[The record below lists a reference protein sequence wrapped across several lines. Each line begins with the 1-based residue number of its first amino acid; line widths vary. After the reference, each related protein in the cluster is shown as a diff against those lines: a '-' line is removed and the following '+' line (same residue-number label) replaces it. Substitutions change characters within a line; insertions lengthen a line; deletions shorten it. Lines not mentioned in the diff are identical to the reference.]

1 MALYTLKS
9 EDEVMNQAN
18 NSGVSNGL
26 LALNPRLQLFNSIG
40 PTTSSGGD
48 GNFFTKKG
56 KSLENAFGTTGAA
69 LVSGIVDKSHQAG
82 TEKMLEDNKAK
93 LEDIAKKYGYGSL
106 DDYYDKIQAA
116 EDAGDADTVK
126 SLESTIGAELKA
138 QAKSNADAMDK
149 RANGYEDY
157 RKNNY
162 ISQKINQDE
171 GKFLGSAINTLSTM
185 SDVMLPGAGVAFN
198 AVQGG
203 VEGIADEL
211 EQNGFKN
218 FDWERAGQNA
228 LTGAVTGL
236 ATGAVNK
243 GISNAL
249 AKRGGNLLKGGNK
262 VTQAIN
268 KFNSNNPVGQ
278 LASSL
283 GTGAARGAVSGAVGG
298 ATGAGLSAAMNGQ
311 DVLGSALQGAVQG
324 AQQGATTGGI
334 MAGANMALSK
344 TPGVGNVMRQLNEA
358 GEDWN
363 NRKARGED
371 FNQRLTGTL
380 TSGDSAVGE
389 WLQGNKKSGALNR
402 LRNIGGTLDN
412 IDANGK
418 IIYHGTNAS
427 FEDFDEGLPSVW
439 FSDSDQHLAESGM
452 QGSDVSKKI
461 NVIKRRLPNDLKI
474 ADDVLADKLTKQ
486 QLIDRGYEGIAYSE
500 SGPNGDETYYE
511 IFNPNKTLGKVND
524 NQTPTTLGGWLKKAG
539 KRVVEDVNNIAPGM
553 IVKDVSGDGMLNM
566 KPGEQLP
573 LNAKLKTLSELTD
586 GQYKTI
592 GDMMNDGLTLD
603 DIKAVLPKSDYEAI
617 LQNAREVAEINNP
630 LEQIN
635 QYNDRVKSKLPQLNR
650 DEWYEDTLGSVKNRK
665 SAADIPDYMQSHLS
679 NKVTRGNDEI
689 LRDYF
694 MDNGIGSTDN
704 TKYTQSELYELYDRI
719 ASGPNANEIYTP
731 ENIEDGM
738 ALAGNEGN
746 RITTE
751 LANRLF
757 NGKKDIKVEGRTGR
771 AKNVPVTNNEAVWD
785 ATKADLQEDAVL
797 NMLKTLPEEY
807 GTMPTSATSQRATA
821 SKPVSMN
828 LPENRA
834 RDLSGDG
841 MVSSRRTVMP
851 DDIKS
856 MRINDGT
863 QLPPET
869 GGAGNTGGTPPRNP
883 ATELYDSLNRQP
895 QEPIDL
901 TNSFGDKGLGS
912 IEQRNKLQALGQQLQ
927 NSAKTQKYAPIYDSL
942 DARTAKRAAETNAPQ
957 QLADLG
963 VKPQDYNEYAKTS
976 SYVNRVVSDLAK
988 KSGIKVN
995 APDLPT
1001 KLSADNIDVV
1011 MSDSA
1016 LKKYNGYI
1024 KQIVPDGDSPTQ
1036 YSASYL
1042 LEKSRE
1048 LGNKAANLRG
1058 NTDDVSAL
1066 RQALT
1071 DAKYTLRDIATNA
1084 LEGSLVTGDATND
1097 MIAQGL
1103 KNLGANEKVQDYYTE
1118 AVDGK
1123 APSVS
1128 DYIRRSSLFEQAR
1141 DMGTQVDAEKY
1152 TRSASKAPTRF
1163 ATKVLRAS
1171 GLEQPIETLLRNTV
1185 APIASGITN
1194 AAGKAIEGAGNI
1206 VANRG
1211 GSGGAETTT
1220 MPASTNA
1227 SSDYNPSTR
1236 LYNAI
1241 GRTEGAITRDNA
1253 RNGAYLAEAAQEA
1266 EVVPDTMMQTASIP
1280 TTDSSTALYNSVTG
1294 IAPAQT
1300 ATTASTQGAM
1310 PSYGSQSEEQATYFF
1325 PPTGDY
1331 WSDMLS
1337 QAMRRAKN
1345 AGDYDALGQLF
1356 EMYQTQ
1362 ANKLEKQAQSA
1373 STSTKSTKLT
1383 DTQRRAN
1390 AAMNSLDRI
1399 STMTPDLGYNLSGI
1413 PVIGDI
1419 ATWGGND
1426 YESEAKSLAQQIGYM
1441 LSGANIKEEE
1451 AYNIGKAYV
1460 PQPFDSEQTRKS
1472 KLQRA
1477 YDIIQ
1482 QYQNGYAE

>member
-9 EDEVMNQAN
+9 EEEAMNPASYGSSN
-18 NSGVSNGL
+18 NGL
-26 LALNPRLQLFNSIG
+26 LAMNPHLQLFNSIG
-40 PTTSSGGD
+40 RTVNGGSND
-48 GNFFTKKG
+48 NFFTKKA
-56 KSLENAFGTTGAA
+56 KSIENALGTVGAYVVGNRDVDIENQNIEKRQKQA
-69 LVSGIVDKSHQAG
+69 KQSMEDIVKKHGYNSQDEFWDASNAAEKEIFSKYGFDSDAYWDKHADLWSPANKDSK
-82 TEKMLEDNKAK
+82 EVKDLEATRQDVINRMSQEDADKIKKFENIENELKGQSQKNVDVANKAS
-93 LEDIAKKYGYGSL
+93 EDWK
-106 DDYYDKIQAA
+106 
-116 EDAGDADTVK
+116 
-126 SLESTIGAELKA
+126 
-138 QAKSNADAMDK
+138 N
-149 RANGYEDY
+149 Y
-157 RKNNY
+157 RENSY
-162 ISQKINQDE
+162 VGQKTNQDR
-171 GKFLGSAINTLSTM
+171 GKFLGSAINTLSTA
-185 SDVMLPGAGVAFN
+185 SDIMLPGAGVAFN
-198 AVQGG
+198 TVQGG
-203 VEGIADEL
+203 IEGIADEL
-211 EQNGFKN
+211 EQNGLEN
-218 FDWERAGQNA
+218 FDWGRAGQNA
-228 LTGAVTGL
+228 LIGATTGAVTGGL
-236 ATGAVNK
+236 NK
-243 GISNAL
+243 GISNVM
-249 AKRGGNLLKGGNK
+249 AKNGGNLFKGGNAL
-262 VTQAIN
+262 TRGL
-268 KFNSNNPVGQ
+268 NNLGSKTAVGRVGST
-278 LASSL
+278 LA
-283 GTGAARGAVSGAVGG
+283 TGAARGAVSGAVGG

-344 TPGVGNVMRQLNEA
+344 TPGVGNMMRQLNEA

-363 NRKARGED
+363 NRKARGES
-371 FNQRLTGTL
+371 FRERLANTKN
-380 TSGDSAVGE
+380 SGDSVVGNFLNDPKQS
-389 WLQGNKKSGALNR
+389 LQN
-402 LRNIGGTLDN
+402 
-412 IDANGK
+412 
-418 IIYHGTNAS
+418 
-427 FEDFDEGLPSVW
+427 
-439 FSDSDQHLAESGM
+439 
-452 QGSDVSKKI
+452 
-461 NVIKRRLPNDLKI
+461 
-474 ADDVLADKLTKQ
+474 LADKL
-486 QLIDRGYEGIAYSE
+486 
-500 SGPNGDETYYE
+500 P
-511 IFNPNKTLGKVND
+511 
-524 NQTPTTLGGWLKKAG
+524 
-539 KRVVEDVNNIAPGM
+539 APGM
-553 IVKDVSGDGMLNM
+553 IVKDVSGDGMLNLE
-566 KPGEQLP
+566 KGDTLP
-573 LNAKLKTLSELTD
+573 LQARLKTLEEITD

-592 GDMMNDGLTLD
+592 GDLINDGMTMQE
-603 DIKAVLPKSDYEAI
+603 IKRVLPKRTYDELESEIRTIA
-617 LQNAREVAEINNP
+617 EVNNP
-630 LEQIN
+630 LEQIS
-635 QYNDRVKSKLPQLNR
+635 QYNDTSKSQLPQLNR
-650 DEWYEDTLGSVKNRK
+650 QQYYEETMGKVGKDGLSYKDV
-665 SAADIPDYMQSHLS
+665 PEYMQSHLS
-679 NKVTRGNDEI
+679 NNVARNNDEI

-694 MDNGIGSTDN
+694 KDNGLGDN
-704 TKYTQSELYELYDRI
+704 TDGRYSTSELYEMYDRI
-719 ASGPNANEIYTP
+719 ANGPDANAVFTS
-731 ENIEDGM
+731 ENIND
-738 ALAGNEGN
+738 ALDVMNRGSNKGISERIGN
-746 RITTE
+746 RIFGDE
-751 LANRLF
+751 HRLKIEGGAGRNNNINVRNDNALWESDMAGRQDDAVANMMASVPEEMRMP
-757 NGKKDIKVEGRTGR
+757 KDIR
-771 AKNVPVTNNEAVWD
+771 N
-785 ATKADLQEDAVL
+785 
-797 NMLKTLPEEY
+797 
-807 GTMPTSATSQRATA
+807 
-821 SKPVSMN
+821 
-828 LPENRA
+828 
-834 RDLSGDG
+834 
-841 MVSSRRTVMP
+841 
-851 DDIKS
+851 

-869 GGAGNTGGTPPRNP
+869 GGAGNAGGIPPRNS

-901 TNSFGDKGLGS
+901 ASSFGDKGLGN
-912 IEQRNKLQALGQQLQ
+912 IGQRNKLQALGQQLQ

-1211 GSGGAETTT
+1211 GSGGSETTT
-1220 MPASTNA
+1220 VPANTNV

-1253 RNGAYLAEAAQEA
+1253 RNGAYLADVAQEA
-1266 EVVPDTMMQTASIP
+1266 EVVPNTANTMMQTASAP
-1280 TTDSSTALYNSVTG
+1280 TANNQTALYDSVTG
-1294 IAPAQT
+1294 TTPTQSQT
-1300 ATTASTQGAM
+1300 NALATQNTGNYTSASSN
-1310 PSYGSQSEEQATYFF
+1310 SYF
-1325 PPTGDY
+1325 PTTGDY
-1331 WSDMLS
+1331 WTDIIAT
-1337 QAMRRAKN
+1337 AMSGAIN
-1345 AGDYDALGQLF
+1345 DNDIEAFATLYQ
-1356 EMYQTQ
+1356 MYQDSLSNL
-1362 ANKLEKQAQSA
+1362 NKQSRTTD
-1373 STSTKSTKLT
+1373 SSTKSTKLT

>member
-26 LALNPRLQLFNSIG
+26 LAMNPRLQLFNSIG
-40 PTTSSGGD
+40 RTTSSGGD

-82 TEKMLEDNKAK
+82 TDKMLEDNKAK

-116 EDAGDADTVK
+116 EDAGDTDTVN

-149 RANGYEDY
+149 RASEYEDY
-157 RKNNY
+157 RKNSY
-162 ISQKINQDE
+162 IGQKINQDE

-268 KFNSNNPVGQ
+268 KFNANNPVGQ

-283 GTGAARGAVSGAVGG
+283 GTGATRGAVSGAVGG
-298 ATGAGLSAAMNGQ
+298 ATGAGLQSALAGQ
-311 DVLGSALQGAVQG
+311 DIGQGVANALQGAVQG
-324 AQQGATTGGI
+324 AQQGATTGAI
-334 MAGANMALSK
+334 MTGANMVANK
-344 TPGVGNVMRQLNEA
+344 TPGVGTMLQKFNQA

-363 NRKARGED
+363 NSGEN
-371 FNQRLTGTL
+371 FGERWKNTL
-380 TSGDSAVGE
+380 ASDDSAVGNFIKDPK
-389 WLQGNKKSGALNR
+389 QAL
-402 LRNIGGTLDN
+402 
-412 IDANGK
+412 ANLSERMP
-418 IIYHGTNAS
+418 T
-427 FEDFDEGLPSVW
+427 GLS
-439 FSDSDQHLAESGM
+439 
-452 QGSDVSKKI
+452 
-461 NVIKRRLPNDLKI
+461 
-474 ADDVLADKLTKQ
+474 
-486 QLIDRGYEGIAYSE
+486 
-500 SGPNGDETYYE
+500 
-511 IFNPNKTLGKVND
+511 
-524 NQTPTTLGGWLKKAG
+524 
-539 KRVVEDVNNIAPGM
+539 
-553 IVKDVSGDGMLNM
+553 VKDVSGDGMLNM

-635 QYNDRVKSKLPQLNR
+635 QYNDSVKSKLPQLNR

-694 MDNGIGSTDN
+694 MDNGIGSADN

-757 NGKKDIKVEGRTGR
+757 NGKKDIKVDGRTGR

-807 GTMPTSATSQRATA
+807 GTMPTSATSQKATA

-828 LPENRA
+828 LPENRV

-841 MVSSRRTVMP
+841 MVSPRRTVMP
-851 DDIKS
+851 DDIRS

-883 ATELYDSLNRQP
+883 ATELYNSLNRQP
-895 QEPIDL
+895 EEPIDL
-901 TNSFGDKGLGS
+901 TNSFSDKGLGN

-1128 DYIRRSSLFEQAR
+1128 DYIRRSALFEQAR

-1206 VANRG
+1206 VANR
-1211 GSGGAETTT
+1211 SGNDGAETTT
-1220 MPASTNA
+1220 VPANTNV

-1253 RNGAYLAEAAQEA
+1253 NNGTYLANVAQEA
-1266 EVVPDTMMQTASIP
+1266 EVVPNTMIQTASTP

-1294 IAPAQT
+1294 TAPAQT

-1362 ANKLEKQAQSA
+1362 ANKLEKQAQST

-1460 PQPFDSEQTRKS
+1460 PQPFDSDQTRKN